1 MNLILDTNIILWWL
15 EDNSNLSRKYRSAIS
30 DTDNICFVSAAS
42 IWEISIKRA
51 IGKLEIPA
59 DYLDLLLNQGFNE
72 LPVSWQHA
80 NEVKH
85 LPFHHRDPFDRL
97 LIAQALIEDLTLLT
111 ADEIISQYKVTI
123 L

>member
-30 DTDNICFVSAAS
+30 DTDNICYVSAAS